1 MIFCEKYFLFNFFA
15 DSDVGP
21 FWVARQTTM
30 LGFLSVYVAR
40 RRSRP
45 RLLAAASP
53 SQVSRPGFPSCFHS
67 YPWFVSC
74 VMCRICGFPV
84 VLFDADGS
92 FCDCF
97 AANLLCILGCALMG
111 VFLRLLLNYGE
122 LGTVVWLWA
131 SCIWSV
137 LRDDYNGGLLN
148 K

>member
-1 MIFCEKYFLFNFFA
+1 MKNIFYLIFCGFG
-15 DSDVGP
+15 VGP
-21 FWVARQTTM
+21 FRVARQTTM

-67 YPWFVSC
+67 YPWFAGC

-97 AANLLCILGCALMG
+97 AANLLCIFGCALMG